1 MPLRDDILAYQAEHQ
16 CIGSYIRKR
25 LLIRTPVAVVESL
38 NPTGIYLDLF
48 DTTLYTIDDTTDYI
62 YLRIFPD
69 YDQENDNLGDGGL
82 RNTFSSPAVYAV
94 SLVRRGFKATVTDRR
109 KLILDIIRQLIDIS
123 KSSSYVRFAP
133 IKVIDYCLPETNALI
148 VGNENEIGTVRWGE
162 IKFDALP
169 GLTGRGYLK
178 GDWSFSFDE
187 APSLR
192 LS

>member
-1 MPLRDDILAYQAEHQ
+1 MPLRDDILAYQAGHQ
-16 CIGSYIRKR
+16 CIGSYVRKR
-25 LLIRTPVAVVESL
+25 LLIRTPVTVAESL
-38 NPTGIYLDLF
+38 SPTGIYLDLF
-48 DTTLYTIDDTTDYI
+48 DTTFYTLDDTADYV

-82 RNTFSSPAVYAV
+82 RNTFGSPAVYAV

-109 KLILDIIRQLIDIS
+109 KLILDIVRRLVDIS

-133 IKVIDYCLPETNALI
+133 IKIIDYCLPETNAVV
-148 VGNENEIGTVRWGE
+148 VGDEIGTIRWGE
-162 IKFDALP
+162 IKFDAIP
-169 GLTGRGYLK
+169 GLTGRGHLK